1 MKRLWLFVGIAV
13 GFVIGSSMGR
23 QPYEQLQTTVRSI
36 GRRPETRK
44 VKQSLLDAAD
54 GISDSAAENITR
66 TKEKVEATLSSS

>member
-1 MKRLWLFVGIAV
+1 MKRLWLLVGLAV

-23 QPYEQLQTTVRSI
+23 EPYEQLRSIVRSI

-54 GISDSAAENITR
+54 EISDTAADSITR
-66 TKEKVEATLSSS
+66 TKDRVEATLSSS